1 MAQSIIFMG
10 SESECQVGNMAN
22 AFNGTGG
29 NEYADRAYTN
39 RKSSPGAMA
48 AGTGTTGNL
57 GDIAEA
63 WFSYRN
69 GGSISSANQNKTILQ
84 FRNAAGQGILRLQNG
99 SGNVKTFAYWNGST
113 WTTIGVLTN
122 ADRSKGR
129 KIAIHCKIANSGGRF
144 ACYVD
149 GQLQFEM
156 TGDTDLFTGSSIRDV
171 QWVGEGQFN
180 ATQYSECVV
189 STESPLKGRVYGI
202 QPTGDGANTAWS
214 GTFAD
219 VDEIATSTATED
231 ADDISAASAGD
242 VETFTFG
249 AITSAFAAG
258 KTIRAVAVACRARN
272 NGGGGDVELCLRSGG
287 TNYYGAHSATI
298 GSAFS
303 DGFYHVW
310 NTNPNGGG
318 AWTLSDVNALE
329 FGVRAI
335 TAGSVDVSKI
345 MMYVYFDNDWIA
357 PWDDT
362 YPVDPGFDVVSHS
375 FLSSAGTGYFVDVI
389 SPELAALNALPKFV
403 MLEYG
408 AFTPNT
414 AEATA
419 KLSQA
424 LIWNAPRAELKALV
438 GMWSRANDASA
449 TSSTQ
454 ANWEGGPLG
463 SHNGGGL
470 DNFRLIGLPSND
482 NTLDVE
488 FAEFIPGGVRFYVNT
503 MDNNIDITAT
513 IYWGDDL
520 EIALWGLALGTGT
533 SPIAVTGI
541 GFEPTALWAV
551 YYATADNDCAMSIG
565 CAVDDGSL
573 VQRSVQRQSTGG
585 QAAGGTPAQQFDNA
599 HIAGRIA
606 TNGTQAWQL
615 TLNSLDADG
624 FTVTPS
630 ASAANITMFFIAM
643 ASKSGKKFKL
653 VDLTTPTSTG
663 VQSITGAGF
672 EPSLVMGAACSI
684 QTANTIAS
692 DTEPA
697 SSMCHF
703 VIGPDLSQSCDAISD
718 DSTADPTDTY
728 SYHDKAHAVRI
739 GTNGGIATVI
749 AEALSLDSDGFSL
762 NYTAVAATAKLGFAL
777 LIEGIP
783 APDPPSNNTGT
794 GLIFVVM

>member
-1 MAQSIIFMG
+1 MAQSILFMG
-10 SESECQVGNMAN
+10 TESESQVGNLAN
-22 AFNGTGG
+22 AVNSNGG
-29 NEYADRAYTN
+29 NEWADRAYTN
-39 RKSSPGAMA
+39 RKTLVGSMA
-48 AGTGTTGNL
+48 LGTALTGNL

-63 WFSYRN
+63 WFSYRI
-69 GGSISSANQNKTILQ
+69 GGTISSAGQNKTIIQ
-84 FRNAAGQGILRLQNG
+84 FRNASGQGILRIQNG
-99 SGNVKTFAYWNGST
+99 ASNVKTFAYWNGSS
-113 WTTIGVLTN
+113 WISIGTLTN

-129 KIAIHCKIANSGGRF
+129 KIVLHCKIANSGGRF

-156 TGDTDLFTGSSIRDV
+156 TGDTDLFAGSSIRDV

-180 ATQYSECVV
+180 ATQYAECIV
-189 STESPLKGRVYGI
+189 STESPLKGRVYSGA
-202 QPTGDGANTAWS
+202 PTGDGTNTAWS

-219 VDEIATSTATED
+219 VDEISSSTATID

-242 VETFTFG
+242 IETFTTT
-249 AITSAFAAG
+249 AISSAFAAG

-287 TNYYGAHSATI
+287 TNYFGAHSAAI

-335 TAGSVDVSKI
+335 TAGSVDVSKV
-345 MMYVYFDNDWIA
+345 MLYVYFDNDWIA

-362 YPVDPGFDVVSHS
+362 YPVDPGFDVVSKS
-375 FLSSAGTGYFVDVI
+375 FLSASGTDYFIDVI
-389 SPELAALNALPKFV
+389 SPDLASLNALPKFV

-408 AFTPNT
+408 AYTPNT
-414 AEATA
+414 AEGTA
-419 KLSQA
+419 KLSRG
-424 LIWNAPRAELKALV
+424 LIWNSPRAELTALV
-438 GMWSRANDASA
+438 GMYSRATDASA
-449 TSSTQ
+449 TSSTR
-454 ANWEGGPLG
+454 ANYEGGALG
-463 SHNGGGL
+463 SHNGGGQ
-470 DNFRLIGLPSND
+470 DNFRLLGQPDSD

-488 FAEFIPGGVRFYVNT
+488 FAEFIPGGVRLYVNT

-513 IYWGDDL
+513 FYWGDDL
-520 EIALWGLALGTGT
+520 DIALWAVGLGTGT
-533 SPIAVTGI
+533 SAIAVTGL
-541 GFEPTALWAV
+541 GFEPTAMLAF
-551 YYATADNDCAMSIG
+551 YNTKTNNDCGMSMG

-573 VQRSVQRQSTGG
+573 VQRSIQRQSAGG

-599 HIAGRIA
+599 HIGGRIA
-606 TNGTQAWQL
+606 TNGTQAWLL
-615 TLNSLDADG
+615 TLNSFDSDG

-630 ASAANITMFFIAM
+630 ASTSSTTMFFLAM

-653 VDLTTPTSTG
+653 LDLTTPTSTG

-672 EPSLVMGAACSI
+672 EPSLVVGYACSI
-684 QTANTIAS
+684 QAVNTIAS

-697 SSMCHF
+697 SSMCQF
-703 VIGPDLSQSCDAISD
+703 RIGPDLTQACDAISD

-728 SYHDKAHAVRI
+728 SYHDKSHAIRI
-739 GTNGGIATVI
+739 GTNGGIASVI

-762 NYTAVAATAKLGFAL
+762 NYTTVAGTAKLGFAL